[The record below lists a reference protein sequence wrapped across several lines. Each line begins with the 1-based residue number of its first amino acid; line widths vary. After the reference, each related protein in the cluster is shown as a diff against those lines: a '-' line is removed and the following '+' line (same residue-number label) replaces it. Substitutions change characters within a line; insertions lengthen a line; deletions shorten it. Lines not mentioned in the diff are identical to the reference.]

1 MLDECLYTKNMTL
14 LSSGNGA
21 AAGRVDG
28 DNGGVSGVSELG
40 RKCNISGMT
49 WNEDAAWK
57 LALEGPTRVC
67 QLLLGHV
74 DFDSTTTAA
83 SSTAAAN
90 TTNNITTN
98 NAATEATN
106 GGGTRCII
114 YFDRISRGS
123 NPYDEDGLSLCLE
136 ASHSAPRIIHQADR
150 TGRAITEGITS
161 TAAHHPLINF
171 MSDSIVVDL
180 LYNDIDNNEADRTI
194 VIGARI
200 LDTKTN
206 TITNQYAV
214 HGVVLASG
222 GLCGIYEHTTN
233 PNGFNALGSS
243 VALALRLEDGILGS
257 SGASGGTIGGGGGT
271 GILSDLAYV
280 QFHPTAFV
288 SQMNHDFY

>member
-1 MLDECLYTKNMTL
+1 
-14 LSSGNGA
+14 
-21 AAGRVDG
+21 
-28 DNGGVSGVSELG
+28 
-40 RKCNISGMT
+40 
-49 WNEDAAWK
+49 
-57 LALEGPTRVC
+57 
-67 QLLLGHV
+67 
-74 DFDSTTTAA
+74 
-83 SSTAAAN
+83 
-90 TTNNITTN
+90 
-98 NAATEATN
+98 
-106 GGGTRCII
+106 
-114 YFDRISRGS
+114 
-123 NPYDEDGLSLCLE
+123 
-136 ASHSAPRIIHQADR
+136 
-150 TGRAITEGITS
+150 
-161 TAAHHPLINF
+161 
-171 MSDSIVVDL
+171 MSDSNVVDL